1 MTTSQ
6 IIRST
11 QNLRDI
17 AHDLKLAL
25 LLSNQVDTT
34 EKRDAEMRLVRDDI
48 VRARRRVGEGIVGL
62 LNSEMASDGTESAAP
77 DQTQRQTVEHGG
89 TPEDDQSKGR
99 EVVDQVDDAPM
110 EPVEAPERTEDA
122 ESPSTRQLPTTSTR
136 PADPAISPSTE
147 ASASAPVPIPPTTS
161 NAPAEDD
168 SDDEDMEE
176 V

>member
-62 LNSEMASDGTESAAP
+62 LNGETAPAGTESAAP
-77 DQTQRQTVEHGG
+77 DQTQKQTVEHGG
-89 TPEDDQSKGR
+89 TPEDGQSRGR
-99 EVVDQVDDAPM
+99 EADDSVDDAPM
-110 EPVEAPERTEDA
+110 ERAEAPERTEDA
-122 ESPSTRQLPTTSTR
+122 RSPSMRRLPT
-136 PADPAISPSTE
+136 PATQPVDPTTSPSTE

-161 NAPAEDD
+161 NAPVEDD